1 MFGIGGTELFLILL
15 FAFMIFGPDKLP
27 GMGRTIGRALRQFK
41 QAQEG
46 FTQVV
51 QSEVLD
57 PAAEAMNASAGKPN
71 RKRAAELDED
81 ADLEGTAGEDG
92 AAPRRTETFAERKKR
107 LAAEKAAR
115 DAEAA
120 AAAAEAAAAE
130 AEKTAAT
137 ADAVTA
143 TLDPDSDDDVTDAAG
158 SAPTTNAVPAA
169 GADDSQSKPVASKPS
184 AADLYSMKRPSR
196 SESAVSGEDSP
207 AATREA
213 SEAQS
218 AERGAGG
225 AVPAGDGATP
235 DDEKEA

>member
-115 DAEAA
+115 EEAERAA
-120 AAAAEAAAAE
+120 AAAPVADDEDS
-130 AEKTAAT
+130 
-137 ADAVTA
+137 DAVEGA
-143 TLDPDSDDDVTDAAG
+143 SAQPAPDSAEG
-158 SAPTTNAVPAA
+158 STAPT
-169 GADDSQSKPVASKPS
+169 KPASKPS
-184 AADLYSMKRPSR
+184 AADLYAMHRPSR
-196 SESAVSGEDSP
+196 P
-207 AATREA
+207 ATPADG
-213 SEAQS
+213 
-218 AERGAGG
+218 GAGVSPS
-225 AVPAGDGATP
+225 ASHEVSEERSDERRAAGGDPSSAN